1 MLTIRFHRTG
11 RRNYPSFKIVITEHT
26 KSSTGGR
33 FIEEVGFFNP
43 ATKEKVLKPERLKYW
58 ISVGA
63 QPSPTVWNL
72 LVKEKI
78 VEGTKLPKHKK
89 PKSAP
94 EGRDLARLAS
104 QAKRAAGG
112 KKEEAPAPAAAAQPV
127 PTTQAAPKATPA
139 PESKPETS
147 IEEKSS

>member
-11 RRNYPSFKIVITEHT
+11 RTNYPSFKIVVTDKT

-63 QPSPTVWNL
+63 KPSPTVWNL
-72 LVKEKI
+72 LVQEKV

-89 PKSAP
+89 PK
-94 EGRDLARLAS
+94 
-104 QAKRAAGG
+104 
-112 KKEEAPAPAAAAQPV
+112 KKEETAPVAAAPAKQTPEAVVPAAEQPAPV
-127 PTTQAAPKATPA
+127 PEPKPEAPKAELIEPERPA
-139 PESKPETS
+139 PEQP
-147 IEEKSS
+147 KS

>member
-43 ATKEKVLKPERLKYW
+43 ATKEKVLKAERLKYW

-63 QPSPTVWNL
+63 KPSPTVWNL
-72 LVKEKI
+72 LVQEKI

-89 PKSAP
+89 PK
-94 EGRDLARLAS
+94 
-104 QAKRAAGG
+104 
-112 KKEEAPAPAAAAQPV
+112 KKEEETNAAAPAATAQPAPVAEVTPAAQAPAV
-127 PTTQAAPKATPA
+127 PTPEAQPEPKPEAPTTEEKKEEPKAA
-139 PESKPETS
+139 
-147 IEEKSS
+147 

>member
-43 ATKEKVLKPERLKYW
+43 ATKEKVLKAERLKYW

-63 QPSPTVWNL
+63 KPSPTVWNL
-72 LVKEKI
+72 LVQEKV

-89 PKSAP
+89 PK
-94 EGRDLARLAS
+94 
-104 QAKRAAGG
+104 
-112 KKEEAPAPAAAAQPV
+112 KKEETPASAAAAQPV
-127 PTTQAAPKATPA
+127 PAAQAAPEAPVPAVSTPEA
-139 PESKPETS
+139 QPEPKPEASKVDSTP
-147 IEEKSS
+147 EQPKP

>member
-63 QPSPTVWNL
+63 KPSPTVWNL
-72 LVKEKI
+72 LVQEKV

-89 PKSAP
+89 PK
-94 EGRDLARLAS
+94 
-104 QAKRAAGG
+104 
-112 KKEEAPAPAAAAQPV
+112 KKEETAPVAAAPAKQTPEAVVPAAEQPAPV
-127 PTTQAAPKATPA
+127 PEPKPEAPKAELIEPERPA
-139 PESKPETS
+139 PEQP
-147 IEEKSS
+147 KS

>member
-43 ATKEKVLKPERLKYW
+43 ATKEKVLKAERLKYW

-63 QPSPTVWNL
+63 KPSPTVWNL
-72 LVKEKI
+72 LVHYNI
-78 VEGTKLPKHKK
+78 V
-89 PKSAP
+89 
-94 EGRDLARLAS
+94 
-104 QAKRAAGG
+104 
-112 KKEEAPAPAAAAQPV
+112 
-127 PTTQAAPKATPA
+127 
-139 PESKPETS
+139 
-147 IEEKSS
+147 

>member
-63 QPSPTVWNL
+63 KPSPTVWNL
-72 LVKEKI
+72 LVQEKV

-89 PKSAP
+89 PK
-94 EGRDLARLAS
+94 
-104 QAKRAAGG
+104 
-112 KKEEAPAPAAAAQPV
+112 KKEETPASAAAAQPV
-127 PTTQAAPKATPA
+127 PAAQAAPEALAPIAEAVPAKEAELQPKESEPETPKAESA
-139 PESKPETS
+139 PEEPKP
-147 IEEKSS
+147 

>member
-43 ATKEKVLKPERLKYW
+43 ATKEKVLKAERLKYW

-63 QPSPTVWNL
+63 KPSPTVWNL
-72 LVKEKI
+72 LVQEKV
-78 VEGTKLPKHKK
+78 VEGKKLQKQKK
-89 PKSAP
+89 PKKKEETATPAAAPAAQVAPEALAPIAEAVPAKEAELQPKESEPETPKAESAP
-94 EGRDLARLAS
+94 E
-104 QAKRAAGG
+104 
-112 KKEEAPAPAAAAQPV
+112 E
-127 PTTQAAPKATPA
+127 PKP
-139 PESKPETS
+139 
-147 IEEKSS
+147 